1 MENVMNLWN
10 NVGANGG
17 SEKKEVKYVKFP
29 VGTSVIRLL
38 DVAPYSRPTHWI
50 SKANNGKGVGIDCIG
65 KNCPICEVIRT
76 EKKEKLQTKT
86 YTSKMTHSI
95 NVLVKK
101 LGGQDVNEVM
111 VLEQGNG
118 LFGQIKDQMTL
129 LAQMG
134 MSPDLRNVDIV
145 INRTGTGFSDTKYS
159 VMVNQMTM
167 KPLTEEEKALE
178 KYNLEE
184 IKPKLNE
191 AQVIMLM
198 NGKSLDEVCT
208 DEFKEEDN
216 SVGDVFTNDV
226 VDFSMPY

>member
-1 MENVMNLWN
+1 MENVMSLWN
-10 NVGANGG
+10 NVGANGV

-38 DVAPYSRPTHWI
+38 DVAPYSRFTHWI

-65 KNCPICEVIRT
+65 NNCPICEVIKT

-159 VMVNQMTM
+159 VMVNQMSM

-178 KYNLEE
+178 KYDLNK
-184 IKPKLNE
+184 IKPTLNE

-216 SVGDVFTNDV
+216 SVGDVFNNDI